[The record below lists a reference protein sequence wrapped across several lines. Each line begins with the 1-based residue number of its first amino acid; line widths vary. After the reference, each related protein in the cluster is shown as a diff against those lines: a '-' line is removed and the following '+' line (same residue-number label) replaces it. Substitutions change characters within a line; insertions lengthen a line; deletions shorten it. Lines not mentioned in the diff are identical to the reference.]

1 MQWGALFL
9 TFYKHNKIDNS
20 KVDSNKNKVVIG
32 RG

>member
-1 MQWGALFL
+1 LFL